1 MKRLLLF
8 TLLLSVLIPFIVS
21 AQAQENPA
29 LEEDQT
35 MIYNYEASGG
45 FFYHTGGPAF
55 PPGLIYRKSKRV
67 TGYKKKFYEI
77 EFLTIKS
84 PKEIKLPNP
93 YVENGKPFSFGK
105 LNTFLIF
112 RGGVG
117 MQHTLFGRNQHSGVE
132 VRYLYSAGFSA
143 GITKPIYLEILKQ
156 VQNSQ
161 FPEYS
166 IVVERYDPEK
176 HTIDSIY
183 GRAAFTYGL
192 DEMKFYPGGYAKFAL
207 SFEYGSGS
215 TDVKTIEAGIVADYF
230 GQHIPIMAYVD
241 NRNLFINLYVALT
254 WGGKW

>member
-1 MKRLLLF
+1 MKRLLFFLF
-8 TLLLSVLIPFIVS
+8 VFSFAIHCSVS
-21 AQAQENPA
+21 AQTNETPA

-35 MIYNYEASGG
+35 MLYNYEASGG

-77 EFLTIKS
+77 EFLTMKN

-93 YVENGKPFSFGK
+93 YVENGKPYSYGK

-132 VRYLYSAGFSA
+132 VRYLYSGGLSA
-143 GITKPIYLEILKQ
+143 GLTKPIYLEILKQ
-156 VQNSQ
+156 QAP
-161 FPEYS
+161 FEYE

-176 HTIDSIY
+176 HFVDNIY

-207 SFEYGSGS
+207 SFEYGTGS
-215 TDVKTIEAGIVADYF
+215 TDVKTVEAGIVADYF
-230 GQHIPIMAYVD
+230 GQTIPIMAYVD
-241 NRNLFINLYVALT
+241 NRSYFVNLYVALT